1 MNTLD
6 LVARGRRIA
15 RIRKS
20 KYVTESE
27 ICEYVGI
34 ARTSYRGI
42 ESGKRD
48 MRCFEAL
55 KIAEYLN
62 VHPNLIIGFGAPKLQ
77 EDKVRKL
84 AVDNGFGV
92 TGHYSGRLDISPRLF
107 SFARQVVD
115 HVHAGSNPL

>member
-1 MNTLD
+1 MRTLD
-6 LVARGRRIA
+6 LVARGCRIA

-20 KYVTESE
+20 KYVTETE
-27 ICEYVGI
+27 ISKFVGI
-34 ARTSYRGI
+34 SRISYRGI
-42 ESGKRD
+42 ENGKRD

-77 EDKVRKL
+77 EDKVHKL

-92 TGHYSGRLDISPRLF
+92 PGYYISPRLL

-115 HVHAGSNPL
+115 QVHVGINPP